1 MLDRYR
7 KRQLTPSD
15 DTSYGDSSVWNDRF
29 EREGDLDWGGLWI
42 DPFLDTLV
50 ECRCRKVLD
59 LGCGTGNDVRRLA
72 TLGFQ
77 ALGLD
82 FSEKALDIARS
93 KQIPGADFVRADMAR
108 GLPFPKLC
116 FDAVFS
122 NVALH
127 MFDDMTTMTVI
138 QEVRRI
144 LRPSG
149 IFIFHVNSVDD
160 RELRARRRRVSEK
173 LGSNWVREADGQT
186 VHFFSQSE
194 LEGHFQEW
202 THLEIEHLFV
212 PDRITGEHFKAV
224 WRGCARN

>member
-1 MLDRYR
+1 
-7 KRQLTPSD
+7 
-15 DTSYGDSSVWNDRF
+15 
-29 EREGDLDWGGLWI
+29 
-42 DPFLDTLV
+42 
-50 ECRCRKVLD
+50 
-59 LGCGTGNDVRRLA
+59 
-72 TLGFQ
+72 
-77 ALGLD
+77 
-82 FSEKALDIARS
+82 
-93 KQIPGADFVRADMAR
+93 MAR

-173 LGSNWVREADGQT
+173 LGSN
-186 VHFFSQSE
+186 
-194 LEGHFQEW
+194 
-202 THLEIEHLFV
+202 
-212 PDRITGEHFKAV
+212 
-224 WRGCARN
+224 

>member
-1 MLDRYR
+1 M
-7 KRQLTPSD
+7 TPSD
-15 DTSYGDSSVWNDRF
+15 DTFYGDSAVWNDRF
-29 EREGDLDWGGLWI
+29 EREGDLNWGGLWI
-42 DPFLDTLV
+42 DPFLGTLAA
-50 ECRCRKVLD
+50 CRCRKVLD

-72 TLGFQ
+72 TLGLQ
-77 ALGLD
+77 AVGLD

-93 KQIPGADFVRADMAR
+93 KRIPGADFVRADMAR
-108 GLPFPKLC
+108 GLPFPKQC

-160 RELRARRRRVSEK
+160 LELRARRRRVSKK
-173 LGSNWVREADGQT
+173 LGPNRVLEAGGQT

-202 THLEIEHLFV
+202 THLQIEHLFV
-212 PDRITGEHFKAV
+212 PDRITGEPFKAV

>member
-1 MLDRYR
+1 M
-7 KRQLTPSD
+7 TTSN
-15 DTSYGDSSVWNDRF
+15 DTTYGDSSVWNSRF

-42 DPFLDTLV
+42 DPFLDTLAD
-50 ECRCRKVLD
+50 CRCRRVLD

-72 TLGFQ
+72 TLDFQ
-77 ALGLD
+77 ASGLD
-82 FSEKALDIARS
+82 FSEKALNIARS
-93 KQIPGADFVRADMAR
+93 KRIPGANLVMADMAR
-108 GLPFPKLC
+108 GLPFSNLC

-127 MFDDMTTMTVI
+127 MFDDMTTVTVI

-173 LGSNWVREADGQT
+173 LAPNQVLEADGQT

-194 LEGHFQEW
+194 LQGHFQEW
-202 THLEIEHLFV
+202 THLEIEHLFL
-212 PDRITGEHFKAV
+212 PDRITGKPFKAV

>member
-1 MLDRYR
+1 M
-7 KRQLTPSD
+7 TPSD
-15 DTSYGDSSVWNDRF
+15 DASYGDSSVWDSRF
-29 EREGDLDWGGLWI
+29 KREGDLDWGGFWI
-42 DPFLDTLV
+42 DPFVDTLAQNN
-50 ECRCRKVLD
+50 CRKVLD

-72 TLGFQ
+72 NLDHQVT
-77 ALGLD
+77 GLD
-82 FSEKALDIARS
+82 FSKIALDIARS
-93 KQIPGADFVRADMAR
+93 KRNPRAGFVRADMGT
-108 GLPFPKLC
+108 GLPFLKGC

-127 MFDDMTTMTVI
+127 MFDDMITRAVI
-138 QEVRRI
+138 QEVKRI

-160 RELRARRRRVSEK
+160 RALRARQRQVSEK
-173 LGSNWVREADGQT
+173 LGPSRVREADGQT

-212 PDRITGEHFKAV
+212 SDRITGEPFKAV